1 MEKSATITDVCSTIW
16 TDYKNMGESVFKK
29 DKLKLNYL
37 IVENE
42 DSFIISTHLYGYI
55 ATIMCPVSTNLGMA
69 KLHLE
74 SIVKFLYDKFKIF
87 SNVISD
93 KPEE

>member
-1 MEKSATITDVCSTIW
+1 
-16 TDYKNMGESVFKK
+16 MGEAVFKK

-42 DSFIISTHLYGYI
+42 DSFVISSHLYGYI
-55 ATIMCPVSTNLGMA
+55 ATIKCQLSTNLGMA

-74 SIVKFLYDKFKIF
+74 TIIKFLYDKFKDFKSI
-87 SNVISD
+87 IDDKSD
-93 KPEE
+93 D

>member
-1 MEKSATITDVCSTIW
+1 
-16 TDYKNMGESVFKK
+16 MGEAVFKK

-42 DSFIISTHLYGYI
+42 DSFIISSHLYGYI
-55 ATIMCPVSTNLGMA
+55 ASIKCPLTTNLGMA

-74 SIVKFLYDKFKIF
+74 TIIKFLYEKFKDF
-87 SNVISD
+87 SSIISD
-93 KPEE
+93 KPDD